1 MILYLFEDACFT
13 CHCYRAPQLFCSNS
27 LKNYFACSSLS
38 QGMGRVET
46 RKTYLPFQQRYL
58 AAIKRGGFNQNLK
71 DLIALLNFFLS
82 TWIFSFWFWTPWL
95 SLLSSFF
102 SELSLGIQVILNV
115 CLTFFF
121 WKIELIAI
129 IQKKKNLL

>member
-13 CHCYRAPQLFCSNS
+13 YHCYRAPQLFCSNS

-71 DLIALLNFFLS
+71 DLIALLNFFCLHEYFLS
-82 TWIFSFWFWTPWL
+82 DSEHLDYPFYLHSFQSYP
-95 SLLSSFF
+95 
-102 SELSLGIQVILNV
+102 
-115 CLTFFF
+115 
-121 WKIELIAI
+121 
-129 IQKKKNLL
+129 